1 MLKGYNSTQQAN
13 QLQVHRSNPYF
24 GQNTTQ
30 FVTTIGLALVLAVVA
45 SGVAHA
51 GTGGTEFDAV
61 NNRIIDMVEGGGG
74 KLAAG
79 LGVVAALA
87 TSVIRFNIW
96 SVIGAFGVGAMA
108 GYGIPIVTSSISAII

>member
-1 MLKGYNSTQQAN
+1 MLKDHNSVYPAKTA
-13 QLQVHRSNPYF
+13 PAYF
-24 GQNTTQ
+24 GQSTSQ
-30 FVTTIGLALVLAVVA
+30 LVTIIGLAVILSFVGA
-45 SGVAHA
+45 SMAQA

-61 NNRIIDMVEGGGG
+61 NNRIVDMVEGGGG

-79 LGVVAALA
+79 LGLVAALA

-108 GYGIPIVTSSISAII
+108 GYGIPIVTSSVSAII

>member
-1 MLKGYNSTQQAN
+1 MLRDHNSVCHAKQA
-13 QLQVHRSNPYF
+13 PAYF
-24 GQNTTQ
+24 GKNTTQ
-30 FVTTIGLALVLAVVA
+30 LVTIMGLALVLSVVA
-45 SGVAHA
+45 SSMAQA

-61 NNRIIDMVEGGGG
+61 NNRIVDMVEGGGG

-79 LGVVAALA
+79 LGLVAALA

-108 GYGIPIVTSSISAII
+108 G

>member
-1 MLKGYNSTQQAN
+1 MLNDHDTVCHGKQAP
-13 QLQVHRSNPYF
+13 VYF
-24 GQNTTQ
+24 GQNTSKL
-30 FVTTIGLALVLAVVA
+30 VTTIGLALVLVVIA
-45 SGVAHA
+45 SSMAHA

-61 NNRIIDMVEGGGG
+61 NNRIVDMVEGGGG

-79 LGVVAALA
+79 LGLVAALA

-108 GYGIPIVTSSISAII
+108 GYGIPIVTSSVSAII